1 MQNVLYHFRFADGRS
16 AALGNAKRPAADA
29 ATLPDWTRLDFHQ
42 CPNCPLTPHSTPHCP
57 MAADLVELVQ
67 TAGALSSYEEVEV
80 RVETAERNVD
90 KRTTVQRA
98 AGALMGLLAAGSDCP
113 HVAFLKPMAHFHLPF
128 ATAEENLYRVVS
140 SYLLAQYLRQQAG
153 LEADWA
159 LAGLKRSSEAMQV
172 VNAAMAERLRAAAR
186 KDGAIN
192 ALVLLDLLAKALP
205 YSIDEQ
211 MAEIKILFAAQ
222 LDGAAAAP

>member
-1 MQNVLYHFRFADGRS
+1 MQNVIYHFNFADGRS
-16 AALGNAKRPAADA
+16 AALGNTRRPAADGA
-29 ATLPDWTRLDFHQ
+29 ALPDWTRLDFQQ
-42 CPNCPLTPHSTPHCP
+42 CPNCPLAPSSQAHCP
-57 MAADLVELVQ
+57 MAADLVELVH
-67 TAGALSSYEEVEV
+67 TAGALASYEEVEV
-80 RVETAERNVD
+80 RVETAERGIV

-98 AGALMGLLAAGSDCP
+98 AGALMGLLVAGSDCP

-128 ATAEENLYRVVS
+128 ATQEENIYRVVS
-140 SYLLAQYLRQQAG
+140 SYLLAQYLRQQDG
-153 LEADWA
+153 LQPDWA
-159 LAGLKRSSEAMQV
+159 LAGLKRHSQAMQS
-172 VNAAMAERLRAAAR
+172 VNMAMAARIRAAAQ

-211 MAEIKILFAAQ
+211 LEEIKTLFAAQ

>member
-1 MQNVLYHFRFADGRS
+1 MQNVTYHFNFADGRS
-16 AALGNAKRPAADA
+16 AALGNTGRPAADA
-29 ATLPDWTRLDFHQ
+29 AALPDWTRLDFHQ
-42 CPNCPLTPHSTPHCP
+42 CPNCPLTPASTPHCP
-57 MAADLVELVQ
+57 MAVELVELVQ
-67 TAGALSSYEEVEV
+67 TVGALASYEEVEV
-80 RVETAERNVD
+80 RVETAERSVA

-153 LEADWA
+153 LTADWA
-159 LAGLKRSSEAMQV
+159 LAGLKRNGQAMQS
-172 VNAAMAERLRAAAR
+172 VNMAMAERIRAAAQ

-211 MAEIKILFAAQ
+211 LEEIKILFAAQ
-222 LDGAAAAP
+222 LDDAAAAP

>member
-1 MQNVLYHFRFADGRS
+1 MQNVTYHFNFADGRS
-16 AALGNAKRPAADA
+16 AVLGNTRRPAADGA
-29 ATLPDWTRLDFHQ
+29 ALPDWTRLDFHQ
-42 CPNCPLTPHSTPHCP
+42 CPNCPLAPQTTPHCP

-67 TAGALSSYEEVEV
+67 TAGALASYEEVEV
-80 RVETAERNVD
+80 RVETAERGIV

-128 ATAEENLYRVVS
+128 ATQEENIYRVVS
-140 SYLLAQYLRQQAG
+140 SYLLAQYLRQQDG
-153 LEADWA
+153 LQPDWA
-159 LAGLKRSSEAMQV
+159 LAGLKRHSQAMQS
-172 VNAAMAERLRAAAR
+172 VNMAMAERIRAAAQ

-211 MAEIKILFAAQ
+211 LEEIKILFAAQ